1 MTSISTATGAPSQIT
16 VGGKTWLLKP
26 LLDDD
31 YGVLENWV
39 RDRYVDVTKRNVKDL
54 NESDRRF
61 HIDKAIAE
69 AREIDVDSKRAA
81 KMINTPPGV
90 VQVLWLSLKHNHP
103 EITLEETRKLC
114 MNNPEF
120 DEAMDGVLGGGVA
133 DVPKKKRV
141 TKRMAKRPKKASR
154 AKRRK

>member
-39 RDRYVDVTKRNVKDL
+39 RDRYIDLTTRNVKDL
-54 NESDRRF
+54 PEADRRY
-61 HIDKAIAE
+61 HTDKAIAE
-69 AREIDVDSKRAA
+69 AREIDVDSERAA

-103 EITLEETRKLC
+103 DVTLDETRKLC

-120 DEAMDGVLGGGVA
+120 DAAMDGVLGGGVA
-133 DVPKKKRV
+133 DVPKKKRA
-141 TKRMAKRPKKASR
+141 TKRPKKATRS
-154 AKRRK
+154 KRRK